1 MGLFEKV
8 AGVTIS
14 ALNNVV
20 GKVAYKNTLYG
31 LGNIVKSATPI
42 ILEGVVKDV
51 IHNAT
56 KDIDVTGVDELL
68 RVKRTIAVLNE
79 LDQREP
85 QVNLV
90 PFELISLVNSIS
102 NEINKLHNE
111 FGEDKVYVDELLL
124 TYFINKFNV
133 PKQYAKKVF
142 EILSDNFCVEN
153 RSMRDA
159 YNLFDTVCKF
169 ETHGGEILNDDIN
182 IVNNPSID
190 KLFKE
195 RIQNQ
200 SNDKSK
206 KVRQFV
212 R

>member
-1 MGLFEKV
+1 MGVFEKV
-8 AGVTIS
+8 ASVTIG

-20 GKVAYKNTLYG
+20 GKVAYKNTLNS

-51 IHNAT
+51 IHNAA
-56 KDIDVTGVDELL
+56 KDIDVSGVDELL

-102 NEINKLHNE
+102 NEINKLLNE
-111 FGEDKVYVDELLL
+111 FGEDRVYVDELLL

-133 PKQYAKKVF
+133 PKQYSKKVF
-142 EILSDNFCVEN
+142 EILSDNFCIEN

-182 IVNNPSID
+182 IANNPSID

-195 RIQNQ
+195 KIQSQ
-200 SNDKSK
+200 SNDGNK
-206 KVRQFV
+206 KVRKFV

>member
-1 MGLFEKV
+1 MGLIEKV
-8 AGVTIS
+8 AGVTIR
-14 ALNNVV
+14 ALNNVI
-20 GKVAYKNTLYG
+20 GKVPCKNTIHG
-31 LGNIVKSATPI
+31 INTIVKSATPV

-51 IHNAT
+51 IHAAA
-56 KDIDVTGVDELL
+56 KDIDMTGVDELI

-79 LDQREP
+79 LDHREP

-90 PFELISLVNSIS
+90 PFEIISLVNSIS
-102 NEINKLHNE
+102 NEINKLLNE

-133 PKQYAKKVF
+133 PKPYAKKVF

-159 YNLFDTVCKF
+159 YNLFDTVGKF
-169 ETHGGEILNDDIN
+169 ETHGGELLNDNIN

-190 KLFKE
+190 ELFKE
-195 RIQNQ
+195 KIQNQ
-200 SNDKSK
+200 SNDKGK

>member
-8 AGVTIS
+8 ASVTIG

-20 GKVAYKNTLYG
+20 GKTAYKNTLQG

-51 IHNAT
+51 IHNAA
-56 KDIDVTGVDELL
+56 KDIDVTGADELL

-102 NEINKLHNE
+102 NEINKLLNE

-133 PKQYAKKVF
+133 PKAYAKKVF

-169 ETHGGEILNDDIN
+169 ETHGGEILNNDIN
-182 IVNNPSID
+182 IANNPSID
-190 KLFKE
+190 ELFKE
-195 RIQNQ
+195 KIQNQ

>member
-102 NEINKLHNE
+102 NEINKLLNE

>member
-8 AGVTIS
+8 ASVTIG

-20 GKVAYKNTLYG
+20 GKTAYKNTLHG

-51 IHNAT
+51 IHNAA
-56 KDIDVTGVDELL
+56 KDIDVTGADELL

-102 NEINKLHNE
+102 NEINKLLNE

-133 PKQYAKKVF
+133 PKAYAKKVF

-169 ETHGGEILNDDIN
+169 ETHGGEILNNDIN
-182 IVNNPSID
+182 IANNPSID
-190 KLFKE
+190 ELFKE
-195 RIQNQ
+195 KIQNQ
-200 SNDKSK
+200 SNNKSK

>member
-1 MGLFEKV
+1 MGLIEKV

-14 ALNNVV
+14 ALNNVIGRV
-20 GKVAYKNTLYG
+20 PCKNTIYG
-31 LGNIVKSATPI
+31 INNIVKSATPV
-42 ILEGVVKDV
+42 ILEGVVRDV
-51 IHNAT
+51 IHTAA
-56 KDIDVTGVDELL
+56 KDIDMTGVDELI

-79 LDQREP
+79 LDHREP

-90 PFELISLVNSIS
+90 PFEIISLVNSIS
-102 NEINKLHNE
+102 NEINKLLNE

-133 PKQYAKKVF
+133 PKPYAKKVF

-169 ETHGGEILNDDIN
+169 ETHGGEILNDNID
-182 IVNNPSID
+182 IVNNSNINKIFKD
-190 KLFKE
+190 K
-195 RIQNQ
+195 IQNQ
-200 SNDKSK
+200 SNGNK
-206 KVRQFV
+206 KVKKFV

>member
-14 ALNNVV
+14 ALNNVI
-20 GKVAYKNTLYG
+20 GKVPCKNTIYG
-31 LGNIVKSATPI
+31 INNIVKSATPV
-42 ILEGVVKDV
+42 ILEGVVRDV
-51 IHNAT
+51 IHTAA
-56 KDIDVTGVDELL
+56 KDIDMSGIDELI
-68 RVKRTIAVLNE
+68 RAKRTIAILNE
-79 LDQREP
+79 LDHREP

-90 PFELISLVNSIS
+90 PFEIISLVNSIT
-102 NEINKLHNE
+102 NEINKLLNE

-124 TYFINKFNV
+124 SYFINKFNV

-169 ETHGGEILNDDIN
+169 ETHGGEILHDDIN

-200 SNDKSK
+200 SNGGNK
-206 KVRQFV
+206 KVKKFV

>member
-8 AGVTIS
+8 ASVTIG
-14 ALNNVV
+14 ALNNVA
-20 GKVAYKNTLYG
+20 GKIACKNTIYG
-31 LGNIVKSATPI
+31 LGNIVKTATPI

-51 IHNAT
+51 IHNAA

-102 NEINKLHNE
+102 NEINKLLNE

-133 PKQYAKKVF
+133 PKQYVKKVF

-169 ETHGGEILNDDIN
+169 ETHGGEILNNDIN
-182 IVNNPSID
+182 IANNPSID

-200 SNDKSK
+200 SNDRGK

>member
-8 AGVTIS
+8 ASVTIG

-20 GKVAYKNTLYG
+20 GKVAYKNTLHG
-31 LGNIVKSATPI
+31 LGSIVKSATPI

-51 IHNAT
+51 IHSAA

-102 NEINKLHNE
+102 NEINKLLNE

-133 PKQYAKKVF
+133 PKPYAKKVF

-169 ETHGGEILNDDIN
+169 ETYGGEILNDNIN
-182 IVNNPSID
+182 IANNPSID
-190 KLFKE
+190 TLFKE
-195 RIQNQ
+195 KIQNQ
-200 SNDKSK
+200 SNDKGK

>member
-42 ILEGVVKDV
+42 ILKGVVKDV
-51 IHNAT
+51 IHNAA
-56 KDIDVTGVDELL
+56 KDIDVSGVDELL

-102 NEINKLHNE
+102 NEINKLLNE